1 MLDFAHSGM
10 IPHRSL
16 LAKSAAVDF
25 RSRPGVSS
33 LPRQQEAQAMRV
45 QVKKWGNSVA
55 LRISK
60 PFAEDADV
68 QEGTIVD
75 LSVSQG
81 QRVVAPI
88 RHRKATSSEY

>member
-1 MLDFAHSGM
+1 
-10 IPHRSL
+10 
-16 LAKSAAVDF
+16 
-25 RSRPGVSS
+25 
-33 LPRQQEAQAMRV
+33 MRMQV
-45 QVKKWGNSVA
+45 QKWDNSVA
-55 LRISK
+55 PRISK

-88 RHRKATSSEY
+88 RHRKPMSSEY